1 MRLVA
6 GTLGIA
12 LVAIVVGALV
22 LSFTPV
28 LQVRSIEARST
39 AHIPSSD
46 IIRLSG
52 VGVGTPLISLDREA
66 IRSKLAQNP
75 WVRSVDVDWG
85 LDGTLRITVN
95 ERAPYALVVMGSQD
109 IAWYLAEDGVWLEPS
124 DVKPSG
130 EVDMFTAALDKC
142 RSDGLLLIADVPQTV
157 NPKAGTKT
165 TDSSIEGVLAY
176 QQGFSPEF
184 AQQVAYYRAESE
196 SSLSCV
202 LMSGVEISLG
212 APREI
217 DSKEVVVQALLA
229 EFPNQLTYINVRV
242 PSHPTYRRLDSEN
255 VAPGTG
261 VYGADDVVPEEEPA
275 PEGEAPDLG
284 EGEGSPEDEGEPSG
298 VPYGT

>member
-1 MRLVA
+1 MKLVA
-6 GTLGIA
+6 GTIGIA

-28 LQVRSIEARST
+28 LQVRSVEAAST

-52 VGVGTPLISLDREA
+52 VGMGAPLISLDGEA
-66 IRSKLAQNP
+66 IRSRLMQNP
-75 WVRSVDVDWG
+75 WVASVDVDWG
-85 LDGTLRITVN
+85 LDGTLRIKVS
-95 ERAPYALVVMGSQD
+95 ERTPYALVVMGSQD

-130 EVDMFTAALDKC
+130 DVSMFTAALEKC
-142 RSDGLLLIADVPQTV
+142 RSDGLLLVTDVPQTV

-165 TDSSIEGVLAY
+165 TDPSIEGVLAY
-176 QQGFSPEF
+176 QQDFSPEF

-196 SSLSCV
+196 SALSCV
-202 LMSGVEISLG
+202 LVSGVEISLG
-212 APREI
+212 APRDI
-217 DSKEVVVQALLA
+217 DSKEVVVEALLA

-242 PSHPTYRRLDSEN
+242 PSHPTYRKLDSSN

-261 VYGADDVVPEEEPA
+261 VYGEGDGGAGDVGDVGAGDEGAPEEEYPV
-275 PEGEAPDLG
+275 D
-284 EGEGSPEDEGEPSG
+284 EGSQGDEG
-298 VPYGT
+298 